1 MNGGFGETGEDR
13 SQVFAHGDVP
23 TSAGFDDG
31 EDGGD
36 FRSGLL
42 AADVDPVFASIEI
55 FRYSQ
60 LCSLP
65 DYVHP

>member
-1 MNGGFGETGEDR
+1 MNGNFGETGEDR

-31 EDGGD
+31 EDGGN

-42 AADVDPVFASIEI
+42 AADVDPVFATIEI
-55 FRYSQ
+55 FR
-60 LCSLP
+60 
-65 DYVHP
+65 